1 MGKRVLL
8 IGGNFSPEQVGI
20 GRYNGEM
27 MNWLANHGFDCTVI
41 TTSPYY
47 PHWKVQEGYSN
58 QKFRKEELKIG
69 ENSIQVYR
77 CPQYIPM
84 NPNGKKRLLQ
94 DFSFSLSSMLAV
106 LHCISKKKFDYVI
119 TVAPPFHI
127 GFHALLYKKLR
138 GAKFFYH
145 VQDLQ
150 IEAAQDLGIL
160 KSRTLLQFLFRSE
173 KQILKNAD
181 VVSTI
186 SKGMAEKLKLK
197 AGKEV
202 VLFPNWADIEFF
214 QPLTNK
220 GALKSKLGL
229 LTTDKIVLY
238 SGAVGEKQGL
248 EMVLNSAEK
257 LSGKTEIK
265 FLICGSG
272 PYHRKLEEIASAR
285 NLKNVFFLPLQP
297 KETFNEF
304 LNTADLHLVLQK
316 KNASDLV
323 MPSKLTN
330 ILAVGGVALVTAAIG
345 STLHELIT
353 SNNLAVISEPE
364 DQDAL
369 DAAIFNCLYRSTSDI
384 SLNARN
390 YAEENL
396 SIDKVIDRYVQHF
409 I

>member
-1 MGKRVLL
+1 LKKRVLF

-20 GRYNGEM
+20 GKYNGEM
-27 MNWLANHGFDCTVI
+27 IEWLATHNYQCTVI

-47 PHWKVQEGYSN
+47 PQWQAQKGYSY
-58 QKFRKEELKIG
+58 KWFKKEEYLVKG
-69 ENSIQVYR
+69 KSIQVYR

-84 NPNGKKRLLQ
+84 QPNGKRRLIQ

-106 LHCISKKKFDYVI
+106 LHCIGKRKFDYVI

-150 IEAAQDLGIL
+150 IEAAQDLDIL
-160 KSRTLLQFLFRSE
+160 KSRRLLHFLFCSE

-186 SKGMAEKLKLK
+186 SKGMAEKMKLK
-197 AGKEV
+197 AGREV

-220 GALKSKLGL
+220 GALKSKLGF

-272 PYHRKLEEIASAR
+272 PYHRKLEEMASAR

-345 STLHELIT
+345 SSLYELIS
-353 SNNLAVISEPE
+353 SNNLAVLVEPE

-369 DAAIFNCLYRSTSDI
+369 DAAIFNSLYHSTSDI
-384 SLNARN
+384 SLNARQ

-396 SIDKVIDRYVQHF
+396 SIDKVIGRYVQHF